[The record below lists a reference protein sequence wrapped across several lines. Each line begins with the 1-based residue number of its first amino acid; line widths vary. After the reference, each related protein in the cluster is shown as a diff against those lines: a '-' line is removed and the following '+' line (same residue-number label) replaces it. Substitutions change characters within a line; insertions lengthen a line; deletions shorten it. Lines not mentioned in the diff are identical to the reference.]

1 MLIAGF
7 NNFTLSLIRLNKYL
21 SEQGIA
27 SRREA
32 DRLIE
37 GGLISVNGE
46 VVTTMG
52 VKVDPEKDKVTV
64 SDKVVEMREK
74 LIYIA
79 LNKPVGY
86 VTSVKRTAVEKKI
99 VLDLVRLSDRIYPVG
114 RLDKDSTGLL
124 ILTNDGTLTFG
135 LTHPSAECEKE
146 YEVTVKGFVTKGAIE
161 KLESGVK
168 LWGQKTKGARV
179 RKIGPNSMRIVLTE
193 GKNRQI
199 RRICQKVGLP
209 VTSLRRIRIKKLRL
223 GGLQIGKWRYLTP
236 SEVEMLKSE

>member
-1 MLIAGF
+1 MPF
-7 NNFTLSLIRLNKYL
+7 VRLNKYL
-21 SEQGIA
+21 ASQGIA

-32 DRLIE
+32 DRLISD
-37 GGLISVNGE
+37 GLISVNGKI
-46 VVTTMG
+46 VKDMG
-52 VKVDPEKDKVTV
+52 VKVDPEKDEVTV

-74 LIYIA
+74 MLYIA
-79 LNKPVGY
+79 LNKPVGF

-99 VLDLVRLSDRIYPVG
+99 VLDLVKVPERIYPVG

-124 ILTNDGTLTFG
+124 LLTNDGTLTFG

-146 YEVTVKGFVTKGAIE
+146 YEVTVKGFVTNGAIA

-168 LWGQKTKGARV
+168 LWGEKTKGARV
-179 RKIGPNSMRIVLTE
+179 WKIGPNRMRIVLTE

-209 VTSLRRIRIKKLRL
+209 VTALKRIRIKKLKL
-223 GGLQIGKWRYLTP
+223 GNLAEGKWRYLTP
-236 SEVEMLKSE
+236 GEVEMLKE